1 MKRRILVVE
10 DEEKLRRVIELQLI
24 SAGFDV
30 DKAGTAEEGLK
41 LVDRADLV
49 LTDLKLPNM
58 DGLELLGLIRRQN
71 AQVPVI
77 MMTAFGSVETAVE
90 AMKAGATDF
99 LLKPFS
105 LDHLMQVVNKALEVR
120 ALRDENRALKEEL
133 GRRYEFDNII
143 GRSPPMQEIF
153 ATIERVAPTRA
164 TVLLAGESG
173 VGKDLIARA
182 IHFHSPRRDRPLV
195 KINCTAIPENLMESE
210 LFGYE
215 KGAFTGAQTTKPGKF
230 EQADTGTVFL
240 DEIGDVPAAIQ
251 VKLLRILQEREFE
264 RLGSNE
270 TRHID
275 VRVIAAT
282 NQDLR
287 AALEQGTFR
296 EDLYYRLNVVPLN
309 IPPLRER
316 KEDIPFLANHFVKKL
331 APDTGCRAESITDA
345 AIEKLMAY
353 HWPGNVR
360 ELENVIERS
369 LVMCTG
375 HRAGRRRYPAGER
388 PAPPRAQRFALPAG
402 RHDAGPIRAG
412 PHPRGAAPRRR
423 QQEPGRAPAGA
434 DAQRP
439 ALPAD
444 ADGAGG
450 VGWEHGHPA
459 NAASHGRARLDRR
472 FRQERLRRA
481 GGGWQSHH
489 SSGCP
494 GPLRLRRRR
503 WTAQGRPGGRRGWR
517 RRRWA
522 PCRAAL
528 RSTRNH
534 PRRDSLHSL
543 RRPAQNVRRF
553 RRRVPAGRGDG
564 GVAKAAPDRSSKAR
578 RGVGNYNT

>member
-1 MKRRILVVE
+1 MKKRILVVE
-10 DEEKLRRVIELQLI
+10 DEEKLRRVIELQLA
-24 SAGFDV
+24 STGFEV
-30 DKAGTAEEGLK
+30 DKAAAAEEALRI
-41 LVDRADLV
+41 VDRADLV

-58 DGLELLGLIRRQN
+58 DGLQFLSLIRRQN
-71 AQVPVI
+71 AQVPVV

-105 LDHLMQVVNKALEVR
+105 LDHLMQVVYKALEMR
-120 ALRDENRALKEEL
+120 ALRDENRKLKEEL

-143 GRSPPMQEIF
+143 GRSQAMQEIF

-215 KGAFTGAQTTKPGKF
+215 KGAFTGANTSKPGKF

-240 DEIGDVPAAIQ
+240 DEIGDVPGPIQ

-264 RLGSNE
+264 RLGSNA

-282 NQDLR
+282 NLDLR

-309 IPPLRER
+309 IPSLRER
-316 KEDIPFLANHFVKKL
+316 KQDIPFLANHFIHKL
-331 APDTGCRAESITDA
+331 APDAGCEVESITDSA
-345 AIEKLMAY
+345 MEKLMAY

-369 LVMCTG
+369 LVMATG
-375 HRAGRRRYPAGER
+375 TQLDASDIKLES
-388 PAPPRAQRFALPAG
+388 APR
-402 RHDAGPIRAG
+402 
-412 PHPRGAAPRRR
+412 PRG
-423 QQEPGRAPAGA
+423 QSAGA
-434 DAQRP
+434 GDP
-439 ALPAD
+439 PFLP
-444 ADGAGG
+444 DGLT
-450 VGWEHGHPA
+450 
-459 NAASHGRARLDRR
+459 LDQYE
-472 FRQERLRRA
+472 QEIIKEALRRA
-481 GGGWQSHH
+481 DGNKSQAA
-489 SSGCP
+489 
-494 GPLRLRRRR
+494 RLLGLTRN
-503 WTAQGRPGGRRGWR
+503 
-517 RRRWA
+517 
-522 PCRAAL
+522 AL
-528 RSTRNH
+528 RYRLTQMGME
-534 PRRDSLHSL
+534 
-543 RRPAQNVRRF
+543 A
-553 RRRVPAGRGDG
+553 
-564 GVAKAAPDRSSKAR
+564 
-578 RGVGNYNT
+578 